1 MISKEISLIPTF
13 DVHHGGGSYLYIGG
27 ATSAIP
33 APSATHMPSHLV
45 ARNYKDYEFPR
56 IP

>member
-45 ARNYKDYEFPR
+45 ARNYKDYEFPW

>member
-1 MISKEISLIPTF
+1 MISKEISPIPTF
-13 DVHHGGGSYLYIGG
+13 DVHGGGSYLCIGG

-33 APSATHMPSHLV
+33 APSATHMPEHLV